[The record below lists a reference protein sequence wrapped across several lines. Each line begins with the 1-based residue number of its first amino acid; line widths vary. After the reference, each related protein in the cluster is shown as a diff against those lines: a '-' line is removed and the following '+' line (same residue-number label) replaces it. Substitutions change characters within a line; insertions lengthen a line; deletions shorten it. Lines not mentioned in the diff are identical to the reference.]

1 ILPARS
7 AGILARSSNSRPGC
21 RFNQRAGNLRYKMK
35 FAQPHLLWL
44 LIIFLPALC
53 LFLFWCWRQKQKL
66 ITQFVQSRLLANL
79 TVGVSQ
85 GRQKFRLILL
95 VMGVAFLLLAFARP
109 QFGFYLEEARQ
120 QGLDIMVAI
129 DTSKSMLA
137 TDVSPDRLTRAK
149 LAVFDLMKQAKS
161 DRLGLIAFA
170 GSAFLQ
176 CPLTLDEEAF
186 RQSVEALDVNI
197 IPQGGT
203 ALVEAIQ
210 TAATAFEKNSD
221 NHKVLVLFTDG
232 EDHDSGAEEA
242 AEKAAK
248 SGLKIFTIGV
258 GTAEGELLRIKDD
271 QGNSSFLKDDQG
283 NAVKSR
289 LNETLLQKIAT
300 EAHGFFLP
308 LRGANPMEILY
319 SRGLAPLPKS
329 EATTKLV
336 RNYREQFKWPLSL
349 AMALLI
355 FELFLPQRKRV
366 RRTAAMAQ
374 AANPELK
381 KAVAIFILFLAPL
394 AGFSS
399 VSSALKKYEAGKF
412 HDSLSEYQKL
422 ARQKTND
429 FRLNYNAGAA
439 AYRAKELEAAQKH
452 FSQALVSPDLPLQ
465 EKAYYNLGN
474 TLFQLGQPQ
483 ADLEKKKEN
492 WEQAI
497 KNYENALKLN
507 SQDADAKYNRDFVKM
522 KLEELK
528 KQEQQKDQQSKNDK
542 SPNDKKDQKDQK
554 QEKNGKGEKQDQDQ
568 KDQQKQDAAKQDKN
582 SQDQNEK
589 QKQEQNSEEAK
600 KEKEQQDKTNE
611 AKNQKPEE
619 NKPDSGPEQTANAI
633 PGKMTREQADQFL
646 EMMKQEDKPLVF
658 APPQKPKT
666 SNRPIKDW

>member
-1 ILPARS
+1 MR
-7 AGILARSSNSRPGC
+7 
-21 RFNQRAGNLRYKMK
+21 
-35 FAQPHLLWL
+35 FAQPQLLWL
-44 LIIFLPALC
+44 LIIFLPSLC

-85 GRQKFRLILL
+85 RRQKFRLILL
-95 VMGVAFLLLAFARP
+95 VMAVAFLLLALARP

-120 QGLDIMVAI
+120 QGLDIIVAM

-203 ALVEAIQ
+203 ALAEAIQ

-242 AEKAAK
+242 VEKAAA
-248 SGLKIFTIGV
+248 SGLRIFTIGV
-258 GTAEGELLRIKDD
+258 GSAEGELLRVKDE

-300 EAHGFFLP
+300 KAHGFYLP
-308 LRGANPMEILY
+308 LQGANPMEILY

-349 AMALLI
+349 AIALLV

-374 AANPELK
+374 AANPEFK
-381 KAVAIFILFLAPL
+381 KAVAILILFLVPL

-399 VSSALKKYEAGKF
+399 LSSALKKYEAGKF
-412 HDSLSEYQKL
+412 RDSLSEYQKL

-452 FSQALVSPDLPLQ
+452 FSEALVSPDLQLQ

-474 TLFQLGQPQ
+474 TLFQRGEPQ
-483 ADLEKKKEN
+483 ADLEKKKED

-507 SQDADAKYNRDFVKM
+507 SQDADAKHNRDFVKM

-528 KQEQQKDQQSKNDK
+528 KQEQQKNQQSKNDK

-554 QEKNGKGEKQDQDQ
+554 KQDKNDKGDKQDKDQ
-568 KDQQKQDAAKQDKN
+568 KEDQQKKDSAKQDKN
-582 SQDQNEK
+582 SQEQNEK
-589 QKQEQNSEEAK
+589 QKQEQKKSEEAK
-600 KEKEQQDKTNE
+600 KEKEKQDKTNQ

-619 NKPDSGPEQTANAI
+619 NKPDSEPEQAANAV
-633 PGKMTREQADQFL
+633 PGKMTKEQADQFL